1 MGHSAFGSVNETGIG
16 LGDRFCDPSS
26 NEASC
31 DPSSNEGVCDPSSN
45 EGVCGPSSNE
55 GVCGPSS
62 NEGVCGPSSNEG
74 VCGPSSNEGLYD
86 HAGMRACVTLAAKRA
101 CMTPVAICSRLTVGN
116 YFNATLV
123 LTLSHQR
130 QEEVGK
136 WQISSKIRGRTTE
149 LDRHIIDGNAAHQ
162 P

>member
-1 MGHSAFGSVNETGIG
+1 MTPVAM
-16 LGDRFCDPSS
+16 R
-26 NEASC
+26 
-31 DPSSNEGVCDPSSN
+31 VCVAPIAMR
-45 EGVCGPSSNE
+45 VCVAPVAMRACVAPLAMR
-55 GVCGPSS
+55 VCVAPAVMKACMS
-62 NEGVCGPSSNEG
+62 
-74 VCGPSSNEGLYD
+74 
-86 HAGMRACVTLAAKRA
+86 HAGMRACVTLAAKMV
-101 CMTPVAICSRLTVGN
+101 CVTPIAICSRLAVGN
-116 YFNATLV
+116 YINATLV